1 MLARLAVICL
11 AIPPV
16 ATVAANSILV
26 PQQCAR
32 LAAQAGLPP
41 RLNPQQ
47 VELALAMLDRS
58 QDTSDEMRN
67 EIRRCQ
73 QAVKRRQRLNQ

>member
-1 MLARLAVICL
+1 MLARLAVMSL
-11 AIPPV
+11 AIPPLGV
-16 ATVAANSILV
+16 AVADVVIV

-73 QAVKRRQRLNQ
+73 QAVKRRQRSNQ